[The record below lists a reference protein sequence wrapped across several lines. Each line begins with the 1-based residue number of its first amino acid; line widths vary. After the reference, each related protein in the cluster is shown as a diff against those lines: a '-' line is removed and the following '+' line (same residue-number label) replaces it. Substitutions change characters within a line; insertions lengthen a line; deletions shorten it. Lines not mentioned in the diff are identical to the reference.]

1 MAATSTLARGDAYD
15 AAERLGAH
23 LTSDCSTWS
32 AAALW
37 VHLAIA

>member
-1 MAATSTLARGDAYD
+1 MTATSTLARCDAYD
-15 AAERLGAH
+15 ATERIGAH

-32 AAALW
+32 AALW